1 MSERERE
8 REKECKALAS
18 YASDVIQMVLVFLFC
33 LQKDECNHA
42 IVVIRSQ
49 NLHAFLASSYLKH

>member
-1 MSERERE
+1 MRERVDKE
-8 REKECKALAS
+8 RHLH
-18 YASDVIQMVLVFLFC
+18 YVSDVIQMVLVFYFC
-33 LQKDECNHA
+33 LHKDEYNHA